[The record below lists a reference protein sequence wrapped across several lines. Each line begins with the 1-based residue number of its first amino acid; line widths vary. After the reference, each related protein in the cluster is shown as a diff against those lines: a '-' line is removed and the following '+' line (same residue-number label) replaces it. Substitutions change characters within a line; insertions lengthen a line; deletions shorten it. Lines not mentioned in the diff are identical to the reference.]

1 MTSKT
6 KLKKMGLFKS
16 TKKGLNDIQASNY
29 NFFFLILYPPRNS
42 QQLLSASLR

>member
-29 NFFFLILYPPRNS
+29 NNIFFNSLPPS
-42 QQLLSASLR
+42 QFPTTP